1 MGRKREGRREG
12 GTEGGREGEN
22 TCFFYL
28 FVLFRTWKKKKKK
41 KNKAWLIAA
50 HIPEQGSSF
59 LSPSIQMPISPANTF
74 TDVLEIMFCQLT
86 GHPLAQSS

>member
-1 MGRKREGRREG
+1 MAGGRRGEEERGRDG
-12 GTEGGREGEN
+12 GREGGRE
-22 TCFFYL
+22 YL
-28 FVLFRTWKKKKKK
+28 LLLPFCSVQDLEKKKKKS
-41 KNKAWLIAA
+41 KAWLIAA